1 MFVGPN
7 NAGKTN
13 LSDSLEFLGQ
23 VARSGLEVAVSREGG
38 FENLAFRRSR
48 RTRQP
53 VRFSFKA
60 TTPALASLGRFADR
74 RERRAFE
81 NLSISVAYEFQLRA
95 SSESRDADFRVT
107 EEDLEMCLLDGAA
120 ENLARVRMTRR
131 ETDVS
136 VTVDGLRNT
145 ESGEAV
151 DTEDPFEDF
160 FDPFPL
166 SGFDD
171 YLERTLEP
179 TALALT
185 RAGVLNTPIRE
196 LLSSLGRTR
205 LFQLT
210 PVECRRSGSVTPNP
224 ELDRHGANLPAVVR
238 YIQRNHSDAWGRTL
252 TAMRTIMPGLTTIQT
267 EFTTDRRLALLF
279 HETGARPW
287 TSGEV
292 SDGTMQSLALFT
304 CLFDPRI
311 PVVLIEEPENS
322 VHPWIV
328 KMFVD
333 ACREVKD
340 KQVLIT
346 THSPALISYL
356 RPAELD
362 VVWRDADGRTQL
374 RPLEELDPQAPEL
387 WRTGQL
393 DLYELIDGGWVRETI
408 PPGLQ

>member
-1 MFVGPN
+1 VFVGPN

-196 LLSSLGRTR
+196 LESWSNTTLSADAGGVPTFRLRDTEPRARSTR
-205 LFQLT
+205 SQ
-210 PVECRRSGSVTPNP
+210 PSGRRSLYPAQSQRRMGEDTHGHADDHAWANHDPDRIYDRSAPSALIPRDRRAPMDLRGSV
-224 ELDRHGANLPAVVR
+224 R
-238 YIQRNHSDAWGRTL
+238 RNNA
-252 TAMRTIMPGLTTIQT
+252 
-267 EFTTDRRLALLF
+267 
-279 HETGARPW
+279 
-287 TSGEV
+287 
-292 SDGTMQSLALFT
+292 
-304 CLFDPRI
+304 
-311 PVVLIEEPENS
+311 EPCS
-322 VHPWIV
+322 VH
-328 KMFVD
+328 
-333 ACREVKD
+333 
-340 KQVLIT
+340 L
-346 THSPALISYL
+346 SL
-356 RPAELD
+356 
-362 VVWRDADGRTQL
+362 
-374 RPLEELDPQAPEL
+374 
-387 WRTGQL
+387 
-393 DLYELIDGGWVRETI
+393 
-408 PPGLQ
+408 